1 MNNPKE
7 MGFFYENCYF
17 SHFHNIP
24 MKVMRNIVM
33 ANYFFLFQPSVCLE
47 LSQESHLIVGV
58 RGQRDRLVEVL
69 PRVI

>member
-33 ANYFFLFQPSVCLE
+33 ANYFFFISAQCLPGTISGKSSYSGGWGPARSFCRSPS
-47 LSQESHLIVGV
+47 
-58 RGQRDRLVEVL
+58 
-69 PRVI
+69 